1 MVALARRHRFFTL
14 VAAAAAVL
22 IVVIVG
28 LRSTGPAL
36 ATSGSDPY
44 VVPLV
49 TDTNPDPDIV
59 ETTITAEPASVDLG
73 NGVTASALT
82 FNGLM
87 PGPEFRLKV
96 GDTVIVHFVNNLG
109 HPSGIHWHGIELG
122 NPNDGTP
129 LTQNMVPPGWNL
141 RVQVQGHPS
150 GHLLV
155 SPASPL
161 VDEPGV
167 QGSVWVDHRDRSE

>member
-1 MVALARRHRFFTL
+1 MVALAQRHRYFTR
-14 VAAAAAVL
+14 AAAAAAAL
-22 IVVIVG
+22 VVVVVG
-28 LRSTGPAL
+28 LRWTGPAM

-96 GDTVIVHFVNNLG
+96 GDTVIVHYVNNLG
-109 HPSGIHWHGIELG
+109 HPSGIHWHGIELS

-129 LTQNMVPPGWNL
+129 LTQNMVPPG
-141 RVQVQGHPS
+141 
-150 GHLLV
+150 
-155 SPASPL
+155 
-161 VDEPGV
+161 
-167 QGSVWVDHRDRSE
+167 